1 MNKYEALKKYFGH
14 DSFREGQEQ
23 LVDSI
28 LSGRDVLGIM
38 PTGAGKS
45 LCYQIPAMLMD
56 GVTIVVSPLI
66 SLMKDQVTS
75 LTESGISAGCIN
87 SSLSQQEYRDFFYAA
102 EHGIFKIIYAA
113 PERLDTP
120 DFLALASELNISM
133 ITVDESHCVSQ
144 WGQDFRPSYLRITEF
159 IEKLTRRPVVS
170 AFTATATQTVRDDII
185 RILRLRDPFTMITG
199 FDRKNLYFGVERPA
213 GKYQRLLELLRKYP
227 DKCGI
232 IYCLSRKN
240 VEEVCQRLNGD
251 GFSATRYHA
260 GLSPEERSANQDDFI
275 YDRRSIMVATN
286 AFGMGID
293 KSDVRFVIHYNMP
306 KNIESYYQEA
316 GRAGRDGEASDCIL
330 LYSPQDV
337 RTNQFLIERSR
348 EENNE
353 LTPEQ
358 SELVYRQD
366 TERLKY
372 MTYYCTTDDCLRQFM
387 LKYFGEKRSGGCGN
401 CSVCSGS
408 FELTDITVDAQKIIS
423 CVYRVHQKGRNCG
436 KSMIADILKGN
447 SNEKLLSLGFD
458 KLSTYGIMPDCTLRF
473 IRSEIDFL
481 VSKGYLIQ
489 TADEYPVI
497 RLSQSSSAVL
507 KGQQRIEMRI
517 TQKLPKAEKKS
528 TRAAEDAYYSEN
540 GLFQELRSLRGEFAK
555 AEKVPAYII
564 FSDASLKDMCR
575 KLPVNIND
583 FYEVSGVGTR
593 KAEKYGKQ
601 FCELIRRYTE
611 SHPDE
616 EKAPAGEVSYLEK
629 QLASYRENA
638 VGSSRRKFT

>member
-28 LSGRDVLGIM
+28 LAGSDVLGIM

-45 LCYQIPAMLMD
+45 LCYQIPALLMD
-56 GVTIVVSPLI
+56 GVTVVVSPLI

-120 DFLALASELNISM
+120 DFLALAMELKISM
-133 ITVDESHCVSQ
+133 VTVDESHCVSQ

-159 IEKLTRRPVVS
+159 IEKLPCRPVVS
-170 AFTATATQTVRDDII
+170 AFTATATKTVRDDII
-185 RILRLRDPFTMITG
+185 RILKLRDPFTIVTG
-199 FDRKNLYFGVERPA
+199 FDRENLYFGVEHPS
-213 GKYQRLLELLRKYP
+213 GKYQKLLELLKKYP

-232 IYCLSRKN
+232 VYCLSRKN
-240 VEEVCQRLNGD
+240 VEEVCQRLNED

-260 GLSPEERSANQDDFI
+260 GLSPEERSSNQEDFI
-275 YDRRSIMVATN
+275 YDRRRIMVATN

-337 RTNQFLIERSR
+337 RTNQFLIDRSR

-358 SELVYRQD
+358 AELVYRQD

-372 MTYYCTTDDCLRQFM
+372 MTYYCTTDDCLRRFM
-387 LKYFGEKRSGGCGN
+387 LNYFGEKQSEGCGN
-401 CSVCSGS
+401 CSVCTGS
-408 FELTDITVDAQKIIS
+408 FEMTDITVDSKKIIS
-423 CVYRVHQKGRNCG
+423 CVYRVHQKGRDYG
-436 KSMIADILKGN
+436 KTMIADILKGN
-447 SNEKLLSLGFD
+447 SSEKLLSLGFD

-489 TADEYPVI
+489 TDDEYPVL
-497 RLSQSSSAVL
+497 RLSQSSAAIL
-507 KGQQRIEMRI
+507 KGQQTVEMRI
-517 TQKLPKAEKKS
+517 TKKLPKAEKKS
-528 TRAAEDAYYSEN
+528 SKRMEDDFYAES
-540 GLFQELRSLRGEFAK
+540 GLFQELRNLRSELARE
-555 AEKVPAYII
+555 EKVPAYII

-575 KLPVNIND
+575 KLPVDINA
-583 FYEVSGVGTR
+583 FYDVSGVGTR
-593 KAEKYGKQ
+593 KAEKYGEQ
-601 FCELIRRYTE
+601 FCGLIKQYTA

-616 EKAPAGEVSYLEK
+616 KKAPAGEVSYLEK
-629 QLASYRENA
+629 QLASYRENVA
-638 VGSSRRKFT
+638 VKKR

>member
-1 MNKYEALKKYFGH
+1 MDKYEALKKYFGH

-28 LSGRDVLGIM
+28 LSGSDVLGIM

-45 LCYQIPAMLMD
+45 LCYQIPALIMD

-66 SLMKDQVTS
+66 SLMKDQVAS

-87 SSLSQQEYRDFFYAA
+87 SSLSQQEYRDFFYDA
-102 EHGIFKIIYAA
+102 EHGIYKIIYAA

-120 DFLALASELNISM
+120 EFLALAAELKISM
-133 ITVDESHCVSQ
+133 VTVDESHCVSQ

-159 IEKLTRRPVVS
+159 IEKLPHRPVVS

-185 RILRLRDPFTMITG
+185 RILKLRDPFTLVTG
-199 FDRKNLYFGVERPA
+199 FDRKNLFFGVEHPA
-213 GKYQRLLELLRKYP
+213 GKYQKLLELLKKYP

-232 IYCLSRKN
+232 VYCLSRKN
-240 VEEVCQRLNGD
+240 VEEVCQRLNED

-260 GLSPEERSANQDDFI
+260 GLSAEERSSNQEDFI
-275 YDRRSIMVATN
+275 YDRRRIMVATN

-316 GRAGRDGEASDCIL
+316 GRAGRDGEESDCIL

-337 RTNQFLIERSR
+337 RTNQFLIDKSR
-348 EENNE
+348 EENND

-358 SELVYRQD
+358 AELVYRQD

-372 MTYYCTTDDCLRQFM
+372 MTYYCTTDDCLRRFM
-387 LKYFGEKRSGGCGN
+387 LNYFGEKRSEGCGN
-401 CSVCSGS
+401 CSVCTGS

-423 CVYRVHQKGRNCG
+423 CVYRVHQKGRDYG

-447 SNEKLLSLGFD
+447 SSDKLLSLGFD
-458 KLSTYGIMPDCTLRF
+458 KLSTYGIMPDYTLRF

-481 VSKGYLIQ
+481 VSKGYLIR
-489 TADEYPVI
+489 TDDEYPVI
-497 RLSQSSSAVL
+497 QLSRSSAAVL
-507 KGQQRIEMRI
+507 RGQQTVEMRI
-517 TQKLPKAEKKS
+517 TKKLPKAEKKS
-528 TRAAEDAYYSEN
+528 AGRMEDDYYAGS
-540 GLFQELRSLRGEFAK
+540 GLFRELRNLRGELAR
-555 AEKVPAYII
+555 AEQVPAYII

-575 KLPVNIND
+575 KLPVDINA

-593 KAEKYGKQ
+593 KAEKYGEQ
-601 FCELIRRYTE
+601 FCGLIRQYTA

-629 QLASYRENA
+629 QLASYRENVA
-638 VGSSRRKFT
+638 VKK